1 MDKKKV
7 GEFLKQLRTDRG
19 LSQEQMVEAF
29 SIHVGV
35 EEVITTA
42 TISKWERGETFPNI
56 LNIKDLATFF
66 NVSVDEI
73 FNGEK
78 EMVMDLKKEYFTYNP
93 EWIYGQP
100 ADAPLFEMGEEQE
113 LKIEKRFDELLTG
126 LVDFS
131 IAPSEEREFD
141 FLCENFYTLSK
152 YGRQELGE
160 KIDSCKTIYGNEW
173 SNNDDGKIIGKI
185 SELKFVIRKNSALMH
200 ESSLEEK
207 VWEAQK
213 YFDCNFKVTFN
224 KDLCNKVVDA
234 REILSKRLRCC
245 KAWEKDILLALI
257 QKYNVTHAYG
267 KVVNQDLFY
276 KTFGYEYDTERITK
290 DAIKLLIE
298 SGACLNQSLLGYF
311 KETEITINVFDQL
324 VNDYQEYKK
333 PLLIPV
339 FENGNYSYYAVKNTP
354 ANRKLAYKDEGT
366 GLSPE
371 TIRELEEHLVN
382 FGTQKILH
390 LKAWHGGESV
400 EKSEEYMLDV
410 VRSTSMADY
419 IKSRDEQKT
428 QELLKCVDS
437 LSLKELREKYF
448 TKEIGE

>member
-100 ADAPLFEMGEEQE
+100 ADAPLFEMREEQE
-113 LKIEKRFDELLTG
+113 LKIEKRFDELIKA

-131 IAPSEEREFD
+131 ITPNEEKEFD
-141 FLCENFYTLSK
+141 FLCEHFYSLS
-152 YGRQELGE
+152 RQGKEELGE
-160 KIDSCKTIYGNEW
+160 RIEKIKSSYGNEW

-200 ESSLEEK
+200 ESSSEEK

-257 QKYNVTHAYG
+257 QKYDVTHAYG
-267 KVVNQDLFY
+267 EVANINLFF

-311 KETEITINVFDQL
+311 KETEIPINVLEKL

-333 PLLIPV
+333 PMLIPV
-339 FENGNYSYYAVKNTP
+339 FENGNYSYYTVENTP

-390 LKAWHGGESV
+390 LKAWQGGESV
-400 EKSEEYMLDV
+400 EESEEYMLDV